1 MNVSFSFN
9 QMSFYNSS
17 YNQLRLSAYASQ
29 AAFSGRPQAVSGG
42 QSQVVFPGQ
51 SQVAFPGQSQPN
63 EAGGGQ
69 KVNRTGDYDTYE
81 CQTCANRKYKD
92 GSNDLGVSFKTPTKL
107 SPEKAAS
114 AVRSHEMEHVS
125 RAKAKAAREGS
136 EILSQSVTY
145 RTEVCPECGTPYL
158 AGGNTRTVFRSAPET
173 YDKEPVKKGVYLD
186 LKV

>member
-1 MNVSFSFN
+1 MNVSLSFN

-17 YNQLRLSAYASQ
+17 YNQFRLSGYAL
-29 AAFSGRPQAVSGG
+29 SGQP
-42 QSQVVFPGQ
+42 
-51 SQVAFPGQSQPN
+51 QVAFPGGSQVSLPGQPQAD
-63 EAGGGQ
+63 EARDGQ
-69 KVNRTGDYDTYE
+69 KVKGTGDYGTHE

-92 GSNDLGVSFKTPTKL
+92 GSNDMGVSFKTPTKL

-145 RTEVCPECGTPYL
+145 RTEICPECGTPYL

-173 YDKEPVKKGVYLD
+173 YDQEPVKKGVYLD

>member
-17 YNQLRLSAYASQ
+17 YNQLRLSSYGSQ
-29 AAFSGRPQAVSGG
+29 AALSGRP
-42 QSQVVFPGQ
+42 
-51 SQVAFPGQSQPN
+51 QVAFPGQSQVAPSGQSQAA
-63 EAGGGQ
+63 EAKGRQ

-81 CQTCANRKYKD
+81 CQTCENRKYKD
-92 GSNDLGVSFKTPTKL
+92 GSNDMGVSFKTPTKL

-173 YDKEPVKKGVYLD
+173 YDQEPVRKGVYLD

>member
-17 YNQLRLSAYASQ
+17 YNQLRLSSYGSQ
-29 AAFSGRPQAVSGG
+29 AALSGRPQVT
-42 QSQVVFPGQ
+42 FPGQ
-51 SQVAFPGQSQPN
+51 SQVAPSGQSQAA
-63 EAGGGQ
+63 EAKGRQ
-69 KVNRTGDYDTYE
+69 KVNGTGDYDTYE
-81 CQTCANRKYKD
+81 CQTCENRKYKD
-92 GSNDLGVSFKTPTKL
+92 GSNDMGVSFKTPTKL

-173 YDKEPVKKGVYLD
+173 YDQEPVRKGVYLD